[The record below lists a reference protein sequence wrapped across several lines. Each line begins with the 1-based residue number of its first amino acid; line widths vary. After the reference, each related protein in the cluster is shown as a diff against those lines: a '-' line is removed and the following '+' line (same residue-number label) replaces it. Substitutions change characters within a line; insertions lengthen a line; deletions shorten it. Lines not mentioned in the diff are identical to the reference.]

1 MRSGSSSNEGPKR
14 VEVELVLSL
23 DEIGKP
29 IIKDKNGNIINEESI
44 LKQLRRQ
51 EGYKEALKKLVLSRR
66 EEIEKSNCDFIEIY
80 KRTPLILEE
89 MSAKEKLSQLKFEEY
104 TLENFQKNEPS
115 IEEIRANIESKS
127 RNPINKLLFWKKSDK
142 SDPNS
147 VYERELKI
155 WQEEKL
161 AFEDQEK
168 QKKEIEDRKRRE
180 LYNQQKRELEGELA
194 DFGNSI
200 SSKLDKFLNDL
211 MLPVEFSIDYQY
223 YQENKILYVDLDLP
237 EIEDMPQKK
246 AIVSSSG
253 KLIIKPKT
261 NKELKED
268 YARCVIGLGFYLAGN
283 FFNMIQDIKNITI
296 SGYTQRLSKKSGNIE
311 DEYIYSIKFNKKI
324 FKNLNMLLIDPIVAI
339 QNFEHIINITGTCE
353 LKTIRPIAIQ

>member
-1 MRSGSSSNEGPKR
+1 M
-14 VEVELVLSL
+14 
-23 DEIGKP
+23 
-29 IIKDKNGNIINEESI
+29 
-44 LKQLRRQ
+44 RRQ

-237 EIEDMPQKK
+237 ENEDMPQKK

-283 FFNMIQDIKNITI
+283 FFNMIQDIRI
-296 SGYTQRLSKKSGNIE
+296 SQYRAILKDYQNQNK
-311 DEYIYSIKFNKKI
+311 DHYSIKFNKKI